1 MSIVQAVNAREIR
14 GSFIVRGVDL
24 SSETPTYRTKVH
36 IRWLNPAQK
45 YDEMVE
51 EAVSRRAPHNFS
63 TQTPFRGEFIGFADI
78 SRLPSL

>member
-14 GSFIVRGVDL
+14 GSFIVRGVDI

-45 YDEMVE
+45 
-51 EAVSRRAPHNFS
+51 
-63 TQTPFRGEFIGFADI
+63 
-78 SRLPSL
+78 

>member
-1 MSIVQAVNAREIR
+1 MYKIVSSLGAQSRKDYRFAPVSEILVNIYLQAMSIVQAVNAREIR

-45 YDEMVE
+45 
-51 EAVSRRAPHNFS
+51 
-63 TQTPFRGEFIGFADI
+63 
-78 SRLPSL
+78 